1 MQPHI
6 PTTEVHWTNLRHFRI
21 FRNTVDLFGTAQNDL
36 TNQTTTFGIKH
47 IRNSNRTPVLNIQ
60 WFGNSKTIMFY
71 LKHKA
76 RPCSA
81 STGSL
86 KSFFYLLRCVPKS
99 ANKTSNCLTDILKTY
114 KSGRDTAS
122 TWIKTMKFIFSF
134 HSVFFEAKFPAKMQ
148 HIQCAHTV
156 HGKFGCGKFVSSFTF
171 SITRLVCGDIE
182 DHKGQLWRRNNEVCM
197 AKWNYIKVNKKQ
209 NKKFSHESI
218 KFEKLHPQTENRGR
232 TMNYVTERDF
242 VPLAF

>member
-76 RPCSA
+76 RPCSG

-86 KSFFYLLRCVPKS
+86 KSFFYLLRSAPKS

-122 TWIKTMKFIFSF
+122 TWIKTMKFFLLLLSHENRMYPESYVLTGPANHVLMSTSF
-134 HSVFFEAKFPAKMQ
+134 FLFTVCFLRPNFLQKCNTYSV
-148 HIQCAHTV
+148 HIQYTA
-156 HGKFGCGKFVSSFTF
+156 SS
-171 SITRLVCGDIE
+171 D
-182 DHKGQLWRRNNEVCM
+182 
-197 AKWNYIKVNKKQ
+197 A
-209 NKKFSHESI
+209 
-218 KFEKLHPQTENRGR
+218 EN
-232 TMNYVTERDF
+232 
-242 VPLAF
+242 L

>member
-6 PTTEVHWTNLRHFRI
+6 PTTEFHWTNLRHFRI
-21 FRNTVDLFGTAQNDL
+21 FRNTVDLFGTAQNYL

-76 RPCSA
+76 RPCSG

-122 TWIKTMKFIFSF
+122 TWIKTMKFSLLLLSHENRMYPESHVLTGPANHVLMSTSFFFSQC
-134 HSVFFEAKFPAKMQ
+134 VFWGQISCKNAT
-148 HIQCAHTV
+148 HTV
-156 HGKFGCGKFVSSFTF
+156 CTYSTRQVRMRKICKFVYFF
-171 SITRLVCGDIE
+171 HYAFGMWG
-182 DHKGQLWRRNNEVCM
+182 HWRPQGSVM
-197 AKWNYIKVNKKQ
+197 KK
-209 NKKFSHESI
+209 K
-218 KFEKLHPQTENRGR
+218 
-232 TMNYVTERDF
+232 
-242 VPLAF
+242 